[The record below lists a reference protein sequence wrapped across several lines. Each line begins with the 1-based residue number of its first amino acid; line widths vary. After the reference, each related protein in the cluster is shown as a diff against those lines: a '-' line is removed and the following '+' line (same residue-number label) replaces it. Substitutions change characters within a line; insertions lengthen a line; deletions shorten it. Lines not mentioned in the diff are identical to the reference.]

1 MVQVAKA
8 GGEPAMRA
16 VAYVRVSDKEQL
28 DGWSMPGQR
37 HEFERYCEQKDW
49 QAVEVYSE
57 EGISARSD
65 SIGKRPQFRRL
76 LDDCKRG
83 RFDVVVV
90 HSLDRWSRNVG
101 VTLETF
107 KQLADSRIAFVS
119 ITENI
124 DYSSP
129 EGKLSITMLGAF
141 AQYFSDSLAKHTS
154 KGMKERA
161 MTGFQNGDV
170 PFGYRRCNDDC
181 HDEHKGRVHL
191 VAAEADAV
199 KQMFRLYARGDW
211 SLSSIASWLNGQGF
225 RTRNN
230 RRLDDGYGGLTAGP
244 RPFTL
249 FSVRWIL
256 HNPFY
261 TGRVRYK
268 GELYEGAQEAIIDQ
282 DLYESVQKKMRNAK
296 NRSSTFSPRSRV
308 YLLKGIARCV
318 ICGYPLWSETSVP
331 GYAYYRE
338 QKNARADFSCL
349 ANGKAI
355 RCDVIDEQMDSV
367 IQSLALVPSWRERIA
382 AKMSVFSDRDRI
394 VQQRKQITERLRR
407 LGKAYVD
414 GVMGDGEYGVQRTL
428 LNDALNSLVLPEAH
442 ATIAAGEL
450 LENLGPVWREA
461 TLEEKHRLLTVM
473 LEAVYVDLAASR
485 SIVGLQPKAPFYPLF
500 DSLKQMPGNKVIIF
514 RPGEVQERKTGSVL
528 NAEPDFGLVETGE
541 SRTPRPKELAQ
552 DLLQA

>member
-1 MVQVAKA
+1 
-8 GGEPAMRA
+8 MRA
-16 VAYVRVSDKEQL
+16 VGYIRVSDKEQL
-28 DGWSMPGQR
+28 DGWSMSGQR
-37 HEFERYCEQKDW
+37 HEFERYCEQKGW
-49 QAVEVYSE
+49 QAVEMYAE

-76 LDDCKRG
+76 LEDCRRG
-83 RFDVVVV
+83 RFEVVIV

-124 DYSSP
+124 DYSTP

-161 MTGFQNGDV
+161 MSGFQNGDV
-170 PFGYRRCNDDC
+170 PFGYERCTEEC
-181 HDEHKGRVHL
+181 GARHRGGIHV
-191 VAAEADAV
+191 VPAEAEAIR
-199 KQMFRLYARGDW
+199 QLFQSYACGDW
-211 SLSSIASWLNGQGF
+211 SLSRLAGRMNEQGF
-225 RTRNN
+225 RTRNK
-230 RRLDDGYGGLTAGP
+230 RALDDGRGGLVAGP

-268 GELYEGAQEAIIDQ
+268 TQLHEGAHEGVIEQSLY
-282 DLYESVQKKMRNAK
+282 DLVQRRLKEAK
-296 NRSSTFSPRSRV
+296 NRSSTVSVRSRV

-318 ICGYPLWSETSVP
+318 FCGYPLWSERSLP
-331 GYAYYRE
+331 GYGYYRE
-338 QKNARADFSCL
+338 QRNSRADFNCL

-355 RCDVIDEQMDSV
+355 RCDVIDEQVDAV
-367 IQSLALVPSWRERIA
+367 IRSLTLESSWRERIM
-382 AKMSVFSDRDRI
+382 AKMAVFSENDRI
-394 VQQRKQITERLRR
+394 LKQRKLVTEKLRR

-414 GVMGDGEYGVQRTL
+414 GLVGDGEYGVQRTL
-428 LNDALNSLVLPEAH
+428 LNDALNSLVVPESD
-442 ATIAAGEL
+442 ATITAGEL
-450 LENLGPVWREA
+450 LENLGLIWDKA
-461 TLEEKHRLLTVM
+461 TLEEKHRLLRTM

-485 SIVGLQPKAPFYPLF
+485 SIVGIQPKAPFYPLF
-500 DSLKQMPGNKVIIF
+500 DSLKRIPGNKVTIF
-514 RPGEVQERKTGSVL
+514 RPGEAEQRKTGSVCE
-528 NAEPDFGLVETGE
+528 AEPDCGLVETGE
-541 SRTPRPKELAQ
+541 SRTPRPEELAQ